1 MIPNLGQ
8 LLIAGL
14 MPSSLQCLA
23 ANIMFSGKRILE
35 KVPVMLKV
43 DTITEIGA
51 SWFYKVSRGFS
62 FG

>member
-43 DTITEIGA
+43 DTLTDIGA
-51 SWFYKVSRGFS
+51 SWFHKASRFFS
-62 FG
+62 LG